1 MVSRIEASSTPL
13 ILVNPRA
20 VSKEAPVCRAYT
32 QGAPNGTAGIR
43 GISRFLRRGARR
55 CRDDDRSID
64 RSINWS
70 NGRTSRKLPNYAA
83 RKRAARLGKKK
94 PRGGLAQCKSEMQH
108 LRQHRDLCILA
119 YAHFAVTRRVQA
131 FNALFILRRVSYI
144 FQCASTLQ

>member
-1 MVSRIEASSTPL
+1 MKLVSRIEASSTPL

-64 RSINWS
+64 RSVDPTDEPLGNFLITRR
-70 NGRTSRKLPNYAA
+70 GREPLAWGRKNREADLHNASRKCNICVNIEIYAFS
-83 RKRAARLGKKK
+83 RTR
-94 PRGGLAQCKSEMQH
+94 
-108 LRQHRDLCILA
+108 ILLSLVA
-119 YAHFAVTRRVQA
+119 SKLLTHF
-131 FNALFILRRVSYI
+131 LYSDE
-144 FQCASTLQ
+144 